1 MPNQRVILGLQEAHD
16 ASVCVMVGGRV
27 VAAAQEER
35 FTGLKGDYGLP
46 RHAIDACLRKA
57 GLDRKDIDEV
67 ALASHA
73 WNPVLTKIKRNANF
87 SVDDWVKEQRD
98 YWYPRLFEGKEVNYY
113 DLYKDRPDFSYDN
126 SYPMDGLLDGYMDP
140 REMKEMARVRKE
152 AVAGFLGIDSAKV
165 RTITHEECH
174 AYYAYFA
181 SPLRGEVLC
190 LTAEGIGDYSNGTV
204 SRFDEVGRR
213 ELAHTKENHLGHIYQ
228 YMTLMLGMK
237 PAQHEYKVMG
247 LAPYANDHEVAKS
260 YKVFEKILKV
270 DGLNIIFDQK
280 PRDLY
285 FHFRD
290 ALEGHRFDGIAGAVQ
305 QWLEEILMR
314 WVSAAVAQTG
324 LSRVVMAGGVAQ
336 NIKAMKRLVELA
348 GVDDLF
354 ICPAAGDTSLPIGAC
369 YYAMHEYIVANNL
382 SFDLLEPLQDMYLGP
397 VFGDSD
403 RAKAIDESKA
413 AERYRITPNMSP
425 DRIAAVLASGKVV
438 GRSAGGMEFGLRAL
452 GNRSILADPRDPAT
466 LRKINSA
473 IKFRDFWM
481 PFTPT
486 VLAERAADYLANP
499 KSVHSP
505 FMTMAFDTQPQ
516 AKSDLIAALHPADL
530 TARPQVL
537 EHSVNPDYYD
547 IIKAFERRTG
557 VGGILNTSFNLHG
570 DPIALGPKEAIY
582 TLDNSELDALLIG
595 DCMLSRFDLDSV
607 SEA

>member
-16 ASVCVMVGGRV
+16 ASVCVMVGGKV

-46 RHAIDACLRKA
+46 RNAIDACLRKA

-98 YWYPRLFEGKEVNYY
+98 YWHPRLFEGKDVNYY
-113 DLYKDRPDFSYDN
+113 DLYKNRPDFSYDD
-126 SYPMDGLLDGYMDP
+126 SYPMDALLGGYMDP
-140 REMKEMARVRKE
+140 REMKEMARIRKE
-152 AVAGFLGIDSAKV
+152 TVAGFLGIDGAKV

-204 SRFDEVGRR
+204 SRFDEMGRR

-247 LAPYANDHEVAKS
+247 LAPYANDYEVAKS
-260 YKVFEKILKV
+260 YKVFENILKV
-270 DGLNIIFDQK
+270 DGLNIVFDQK

-314 WVSAAVAQTG
+314 WVSVAVAQTG

-369 YYAMHEYIVANNL
+369 YYAMHEHIVATKL
-382 SFDLLEPLQDMYLGP
+382 SLDLLEPLPDMYLGP
-397 VFGDSD
+397 AFSDGDRT
-403 RAKAIDESKA
+403 RAIEETKAG
-413 AERYRITPNMSP
+413 ERYRITQNMRPES
-425 DRIAAVLASGKVV
+425 IAAVLAAGKVV
-438 GRSAGGMEFGLRAL
+438 GRSAGGMEFGLRSL

-486 VLAERAADYLANP
+486 VLAERASDYLSNP
-499 KSVHSP
+499 KSVRSP
-505 FMTMAFDTQPQ
+505 FMTMAFDTQPL

-537 EHSVNPDYYD
+537 ERSANPDYYD

-570 DPIALGPKEAIY
+570 DPIALGPREAIY
-582 TLDNSELDALLIG
+582 TLDHSELDALLIG
-595 DCMLSRFDLDSV
+595 DCMLSRFDPDSV
-607 SEA
+607 EEA